1 MNIVEFISC
10 LQARAAALE
19 AVWSLLSMS
28 TVDEAKH
35 AHVGHTKVPL
45 QVGDLGQ
52 YLIHGSVGYRESSCH
67 WHFGQFS
74 YMVLQFVSNR
84 HTHTRKSI
92 FSLKT

>member
-19 AVWSLLSMS
+19 ALWSLLSMS
-28 TVDEAKH
+28 TVDEAEH

-52 YLIHGSVGYRESSCH
+52 YLIHGSVGYR
-67 WHFGQFS
+67 
-74 YMVLQFVSNR
+74 VLMPLAFWSVFIRGFTVCVKQ
-84 HTHTRKSI
+84 THTY
-92 FSLKT
+92 